1 MDNILVFKFIQ
12 RKYNSSKVYHNLSIQ
27 IIQWYQKRG
36 NNRYDE
42 LLMKET
48 NEFLSLS
55 MDNRTLSFHPF
66 PSTQY
71 SSSIHATVYKCT
83 AKNEAGLI
91 SSPDIDLR
99 AGMVN
104 II

>member
-1 MDNILVFKFIQ
+1 
-12 RKYNSSKVYHNLSIQ
+12 
-27 IIQWYQKRG
+27 
-36 NNRYDE
+36 
-42 LLMKET
+42 MKEM

-99 AGMVN
+99 AGMMN
-104 II
+104 IT